1 MKWNAGEEVKNRCR
15 LSSLEQAAAQSSL
28 YVYVD
33 AFSQKHIKKV
43 SLISSLA
50 RSQHLW
56 ASQDEFHIFEENKV
70 AGIILATFVLNRE
83 RENFL
88 ARVEKTFFFAR
99 NIPLR
104 RHNFEHYS
112 TSEYD
117 NDTFP
122 NYFCRHL
129 KLSPA
134 HF

>member
-88 ARVEKTFFFAR
+88 ARVEKTFFS
-99 NIPLR
+99 LV
-104 RHNFEHYS
+104 
-112 TSEYD
+112 TSPYVD
-117 NDTFP
+117 IISSIIAPASMTMTPFP
-122 NYFCRHL
+122 TI
-129 KLSPA
+129 SA
-134 HF
+134 AT